1 MLRLREIRLNRSLT
15 QKEVAES
22 IGCTVGAYS
31 KYETGD
37 RDPSI
42 TTLKRLADFYG
53 VSVDYLI
60 GRDMVEM
67 ESLTVYEKDLVNES
81 RKASDFARKS
91 TLEILE
97 LLNKNGE
104 KNKRSQ

>member
-1 MLRLREIRLNRSLT
+1 MLRLREIRLNRGLT
-15 QKEVAES
+15 QKQVAEN

-42 TTLKRLADFYG
+42 TILKKLADFYG

-60 GRDMVEM
+60 GRDKVELQ
-67 ESLTVYEKDLVNES
+67 SLTVYEKDLVNES
-81 RKASDFARKS
+81 RKASDFTRKS

-97 LLNKNGE
+97 LLNRNS
-104 KNKRSQ
+104 R